1 MGWQIVVKDNIYKEE
16 IDRTDLINSGSEN
29 PNLNNETSN
38 EVVNYDYFV
47 NLSYSEIKKR
57 DIAFQIYS
65 EYVDDTFW
73 ICSNDSMVEQIKK
86 DDPESIVYHI
96 AEIVRINKLKPDIKG
111 LISIHEAKKCF
122 RNSKVV
128 ETHLKKD

>member
-1 MGWQIVVKDNIYKEE
+1 MGWKLVVKNNIYEEE
-16 IDRTDLINSGSEN
+16 IDRTELIDSSSEN
-29 PNLNNETSN
+29 LNFNNETSN

-65 EYVDDTFW
+65 KYVDDTFW
-73 ICSNDSMVEQIKK
+73 ICSNDSMIKQISN
-86 DDPESIVYHI
+86 DDPESAVYHI
-96 AEIVRINKLKPDIKG
+96 DEIVRINKLKPDIKS
-111 LISIHEAKKCF
+111 LKSIHEAKKAL

-128 ETHLKKD
+128 ETNKKKY